1 MLLLHDQRLDDNVV
15 RAFLFDCYD
24 LYVKVRHNCRNGTC
38 GITLIRSTVVVLT
51 DYCVLCSCM
60 DVCVQLLLNPF
71 YDKSSVI
78 TSRAFD
84 DRVRAIGDKYLNR

>member
-1 MLLLHDQRLDDNVV
+1 MLLLHDQRMDDNVV

-24 LYVKVRHNCRNGTC
+24 LYVKVSTPPTATALHCTP
-38 GITLIRSTVVVLT
+38 RSADRRAQNRSQLRRM
-51 DYCVLCSCM
+51 CALS
-60 DVCVQLLLNPF
+60 VQLLLNPF

>member
-24 LYVKVRHNCRNGTC
+24 LYVKVRLDPHN
-38 GITLIRSTVVVLT
+38 ITPHLQPIVALHSQLLHL
-51 DYCVLCSCM
+51 DCVLHCC
-60 DVCVQLLLNPF
+60 CGQLLLNPF